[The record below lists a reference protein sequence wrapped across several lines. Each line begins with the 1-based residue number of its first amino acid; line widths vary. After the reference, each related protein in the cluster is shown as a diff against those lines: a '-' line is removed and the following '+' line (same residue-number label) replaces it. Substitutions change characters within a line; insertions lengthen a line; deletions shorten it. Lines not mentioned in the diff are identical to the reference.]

1 VTEHFGA
8 MIDAEVRIAA
18 FDWLRHRVEEQ
29 GDVLPRTLLSQ
40 GFQFQG
46 IRVPL
51 LGPQGIFKPQ
61 ILPNIPLSIT
71 TTPTGPYDDGF
82 GKDGLLAYR
91 YRGTNPNHRDNIGL
105 REAMRSQN
113 PLAYFHGIT
122 PGRYLV
128 AWPVFVVGDDP
139 EALTFKVAV
148 DDVSLAERAAIA
160 AFERPGSISEDSLAR
175 RAYITSAV
183 RQRLHQRGFRERVLM
198 AYREECALCHLRH
211 RELLEAAHI
220 VPDGEPGGEP
230 IVQNG
235 IALCT
240 LHHAAF
246 DRFIMGIRPD
256 YVVQIKST
264 IMEEQN
270 GPVLTHGLKGVH
282 GMRITLPRYAA
293 FKPYPKLLEW
303 RWKRFKAAG

>member
-1 VTEHFGA
+1 
-8 MIDAEVRIAA
+8 MDAEVRIAA

-29 GDVLPRTLLSQ
+29 GDVLARTLLTQ

-46 IRVPL
+46 IRVAL

-61 ILPNIPLSIT
+61 ILPSIPLSIT
-71 TTPTGPYDDGF
+71 TTPTGPYDDCF

-91 YRGTNPNHRDNIGL
+91 YRGTDPNHRDNIGL
-105 REAMRSQN
+105 REAMRSQT

-122 PGRYLV
+122 PGRYLA

-160 AFERPGSISEDSLAR
+160 AFERPGLISEDSCAR
-175 RAYITSAV
+175 RAYITGVV

-211 RELLEAAHI
+211 RELLDAAHI

-230 IVQNG
+230 IVKNG
-235 IALCT
+235 IALCI
-240 LHHAAF
+240 LHHVAF

-256 YVVQIKST
+256 YVVQIKPT

-282 GMRITLPRYAA
+282 GVRITLPRHAA
-293 FKPYPKLLEW
+293 FKPDPKLLEW
-303 RWKRFKAAG
+303 RWERFKAAA